1 MTRDVLTSEIPRV
14 LHSDL
19 YAVAALAGAS
29 IVVIGHLAGVSYGI
43 SALVGGV
50 RCCGLRFMAIRY
62 GRRLP
67 AARLSAQKRAGSG
80 AEDDKGAP

>member
-1 MTRDVLTSEIPRV
+1 
-14 LHSDL
+14 
-19 YAVAALAGAS
+19 
-29 IVVIGHLAGVSYGI
+29 
-43 SALVGGV
+43 
-50 RCCGLRFMAIRY
+50 MAIRY